1 VTRRGRF
8 IALEGVDGCGK
19 STQVQRVAAARDAL
33 ATFEPG
39 DTELGAALRSVALDN
54 AVSMTP
60 LTEVLVMAADRA
72 EHVAQV
78 IEPALAA
85 GRDVVCDRFSGSTI
99 AYQGHGRGVALD
111 VLRPVLDAA
120 ARGLEPD
127 VTILLDCPPGIAARR
142 RRNRAERSD
151 RFEATD
157 PDFVAR
163 VRGGFLALAAATASW
178 RVVDAAQSL
187 DGVTRDVDAAIR
199 EVLG

>member
-1 VTRRGRF
+1 MTGRGRF
-8 IALEGVDGCGK
+8 IAFEGIDGCGK
-19 STQVQRVAAARDAL
+19 STQVQRVATARDAL

-39 DTELGAALRSVALDN
+39 DTELGAALRAVALDD

-78 IEPALAA
+78 IEPALAS
-85 GRDVVCDRFSGSTI
+85 GRDVVSDRFSGSTI

-111 VLRPVLDAA
+111 ALRPVLHVA

-127 VTILLDCPPGIAARR
+127 LTILLDCPLDVAVGR

-151 RFEATD
+151 RFESTD

-163 VRGGFLALAAATASW
+163 VRGGFLALAAATTTW

-187 DGVTRDVDAAIR
+187 DGVARDVDAAIR
-199 EVLG
+199 DILG